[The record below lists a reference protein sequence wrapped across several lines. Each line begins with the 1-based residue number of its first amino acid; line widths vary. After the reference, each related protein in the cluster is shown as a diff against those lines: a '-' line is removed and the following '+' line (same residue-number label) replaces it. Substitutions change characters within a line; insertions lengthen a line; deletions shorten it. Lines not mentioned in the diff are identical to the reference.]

1 MSICYLQ
8 SSVVDVSTRK
18 LRYFVAVAD
27 ELNFSR
33 AAARLFVAQQAVSKQ
48 IRELEGDVGAQ
59 LLTRTTRS
67 VGLTP
72 AGVVFLSTA
81 REALATIDAGVDAAR
96 RVAQGDVGI
105 LRLGFL
111 VGGAMEL
118 MEPIV
123 TAFGAT
129 NPGIHIQLREFGF
142 DDPSAGLA
150 DGSSDVA
157 ILRPPLSAADIELEP
172 LFVEPL
178 VVGIA
183 ASHRLAQRDSV
194 SVHELLAEPLVVA
207 RTPDELWRR
216 MWTLEDYRG
225 GTRAPIVALTSSHTE
240 ELALVAS
247 GVGATVTVAAASRY
261 TPQFGVRYIPIDDV
275 AGSVVAIGWVKGKR
289 TPLVERFVKTVF
301 EVRDRETDLVAA
313 IEHPFE
319 ERQNKRARS

>member
-1 MSICYLQ
+1 M
-8 SSVVDVSTRK
+8 DVSTRK

-48 IRELEGDVGAQ
+48 IRELEDDVGAQ

-81 REALATIDAGVDAAR
+81 RDALATIDAGVEAAR
-96 RVAQGDVGI
+96 RAAQGDVGI
-105 LRLGFL
+105 LRLGFT

-123 TAFGAT
+123 TEFGAT
-129 NPGIHIQLREFGF
+129 NPGVHIQMREFGF

-157 ILRPPLSAADIELEP
+157 ILRPPISATDIELQP

-178 VVGIA
+178 VIGLA
-183 ASHRLAQRDSV
+183 SSHRLAQRDSV

-216 MWTLEDYRG
+216 IWTLENYRG

-247 GVGATVTVAAASRY
+247 GVGATVTVAAAARY
-261 TPQFGVRYIPIDDV
+261 TPQFGVRYVPIDD
-275 AGSVVAIGWVKGKR
+275 ADGSAAAIGWPKGKR
-289 TPLVERFVKTVF
+289 TPLVDRFVETVIK
-301 EVRDRETDLVAA
+301 VRDRETDLVAA
-313 IEHPFE
+313 IEHPFSE
-319 ERQNKRARS
+319 HTKRADS